1 MPNALRPKTLFALI
15 LLMVQAATVYGF
27 AAGNSVPESGDG
39 DGSADISGYTI
50 TNIDY
55 TLNGS
60 NPKNTD
66 SLSFDIAPTAGAG
79 DPVTV
84 KVQLVDG
91 GSWFDCTDQ
100 GGGTWSCTVTGVTAL
115 AADQL
120 TVVATE

>member
-1 MPNALRPKTLFALI
+1 MFRRKPINSVLAVILVMILAAAIYAL
-15 LLMVQAATVYGF
+15 AAANT
-27 AAGNSVPESGDG
+27 VPESGAG

-55 TLNGS
+55 ALEAL
-60 NPKNTD
+60 NPKNID
-66 SLSFDIAPTAGAG
+66 SVSFDIAPTAGAG
-79 DPVTV
+79 DPEIV

-100 GGGTWSCTVTGVTAL
+100 GGGNWLCDVTSVTVL

-120 TVVATE
+120 TVIATE